1 MSDTLRSSSKDS
13 PMAWFRAKQRE
24 LTIAG
29 AALLG
34 VGAVG
39 GLLYWMQVRKE
50 AAASALLEQARNTAD
65 TPSGFGAAASQ
76 LQRIIDQFGGTNA
89 SQEAVLTLAQI
100 RIINGQNQLAVAA
113 LQEFIADGP
122 RAQYRS
128 PAYGLLGGAQEGV
141 GQYAEAATSY
151 SEASAAADLDPL
163 AAQYL
168 IHAAR
173 AYELAGDR
181 EKSLAALRRVVTEYK
196 DSPFKTEA
204 TIRLAESTKGAE
216 PVATH

>member
-1 MSDTLRSSSKDS
+1 MSDTFLSSSKDS

-29 AALLG
+29 VAILG

-50 AAASALLEQARNTAD
+50 AAASMLLEQARNAAD
-65 TPSGFGAAASQ
+65 TPAGFGAAAGQ
-76 LQRIIDQFGGTNA
+76 LQQVIDQFSGTNA

-100 RIINGQNQLAVAA
+100 RIINGQNQLAMAA
-113 LQEFIADGP
+113 LQEFVAGGP

-128 PAYGLLGGAQEGV
+128 PAYGLLGGAQEGI
-141 GQYAEAATSY
+141 GQYAEAAASY
-151 SEASAAADLDPL
+151 TEAATAADLKPL

-181 EKSLAALRRVVTEYK
+181 ENSLAALRRVVAEYK
-196 DSPFKTEA
+196 ETPFIAEA
-204 TIRLAESTKGAE
+204 TIRLAEATKGAE

>member
-1 MSDTLRSSSKDS
+1 
-13 PMAWFRAKQRE
+13 MAWFRAKQRE

-34 VGAVG
+34 VGAIG

-50 AAASALLEQARNTAD
+50 AAASMLLEQARNTAD
-65 TPSGFGAAASQ
+65 TPAGFGAAAGQ
-76 LQRIIDQFGGTNA
+76 LQQIIDQFSGTNA

-100 RIINGQNQLAVAA
+100 RIINGQNQLAMAA
-113 LQEFIADGP
+113 LQEFLDDGP

-128 PAYGLLGGAQEGV
+128 PAYGLLGGAQEGI
-141 GQYAEAATSY
+141 GQYAEAAVSY
-151 SEASAAADLDPL
+151 DEASEAAELDPL

-168 IHAAR
+168 LHAAR

-181 EKSLAALRRVVTEYK
+181 EKSLAALRRVLTDHK

-204 TIRLAESTKGAE
+204 TIRLAEATKGAE

>member
-34 VGAVG
+34 VGAIG

-50 AAASALLEQARNTAD
+50 TAASMLLEQARNTAD
-65 TPSGFGAAASQ
+65 TPAGFGAAAGQ
-76 LQRIIDQFGGTNA
+76 LQQVIDQFSGTNA

-100 RIINGQNQLAVAA
+100 RIINGQNQLAMAA
-113 LQEFIADGP
+113 LQEFVADGP
-122 RAQYRS
+122 SAQYRS
-128 PAYGLLGGAQEGV
+128 PAYGLLGGAQEGIS
-141 GQYAEAATSY
+141 QFAEAAVSY
-151 SEASAAADLDPL
+151 TEAANSADLKPL

-173 AYELAGDR
+173 AYQLAGDQ
-181 EKSLAALRRVVTEYK
+181 EKSLAALRRVVAEYK
-196 DSPFKTEA
+196 ETPFIAEA
-204 TIRLAESTKGAE
+204 TIRLAEATKGAE
-216 PVATH
+216 PVTTH